1 MGTQNAKV
9 WLVTG
14 CSTGLGRYIDEHLLE
29 AGEKGVVTARK
40 TDKVADFQQNGEA
53 LILPLDVIDR
63 DQCRQV
69 LEAAKVHVGRIDVV
83 INNAGIGF
91 FDAID

>member
-1 MGTQNAKV
+1 MSISWKPAKKV
-9 WLVTG
+9 W
-14 CSTGLGRYIDEHLLE
+14 SPH
-29 AGEKGVVTARK
+29 ARP
-40 TDKVADFQQNGEA
+40 TRSLTFNGEA

>member
-40 TDKVADFQQNGEA
+40 TDKVADFQRRS
-53 LILPLDVIDR
+53 LDPAPRCHRPRSVPASSR
-63 DQCRQV
+63 SCQGPR
-69 LEAAKVHVGRIDVV
+69 RS
-83 INNAGIGF
+83 N
-91 FDAID
+91 